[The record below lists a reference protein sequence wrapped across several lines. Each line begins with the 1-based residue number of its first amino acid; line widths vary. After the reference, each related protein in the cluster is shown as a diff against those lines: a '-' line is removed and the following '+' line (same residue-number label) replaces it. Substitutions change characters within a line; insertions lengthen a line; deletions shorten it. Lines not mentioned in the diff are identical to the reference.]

1 MHDNPNEDNH
11 EPKDNKVAIT
21 YQVAFGILITIIL
34 IIAGSSLNETRGDIN
49 EVKKANAA
57 ACDRITILETAS
69 KMQFEAIRQWKD
81 EVKAGMI
88 KIENKI
94 DAHEQKAQVSRAKRS
109 ASNAENN

>member
-1 MHDNPNEDNH
+1 MSKVENENSS
-11 EPKDNKVAIT
+11 EKNTSIT

-34 IIAGSSLNETRGDIN
+34 IIAGSSLSETRGDIN

-57 ACDRITILETAS
+57 ACDRITILETAN
-69 KMQFEAIRQWKD
+69 KLQFDAIRQWKD

-94 DAHEQKAQVSRAKRS
+94 DAHEQRAQTSRAKRS
-109 ASNAENN
+109 AGIGNN